1 MEAAWEAVEQL
12 HKVGSFDDYPESI
25 ASQMVRGGGGSCT
38 RLAALMTTRS
48 PSRQQMVRGQGRGKG
63 RTGARGGRG
72 AKYVRS
78 SRCASEDRYATE
90 GLDWAGLR

>member
-1 MEAAWEAVEQL
+1 MHTPFSRPPAPAPPAPPTHRAAESVFDHSSHYEYLMEAAWEAVEQL

-48 PSRQQMVRGQGRGKG
+48 PSRHR
-63 RTGARGGRG
+63 
-72 AKYVRS
+72 
-78 SRCASEDRYATE
+78 
-90 GLDWAGLR
+90 W